1 MVIDTTDADTVARG
15 SAIYQQNC
23 ASCHGVNLEGQPNW
37 MQRNADGTLRAP
49 PHDATGHTWHHD
61 DELLFAIT
69 KLGPEAVIGGDYKSN
84 MTGFA
89 DVLKDEE
96 IWAVL
101 SYIEAQWPE
110 EIRAAR
116 RAR

>member
-1 MVIDTTDADTVARG
+1 MSIDSTDADLVARG
-15 SAIYQQNC
+15 SIIYQENC
-23 ASCHGVNLEGQPNW
+23 ASCHGMGLEGQPDW
-37 MQRNADGTLRAP
+37 LERNLDGTLRAP

-61 DELLFAIT
+61 DDLLFAIT
-69 KLGPEAVIGGDYKSN
+69 KWGTEAVIGGDYESN
-84 MTGFA
+84 MRGFA
-89 DVLKDEE
+89 DVLDDKE

-116 RAR
+116 KAR